1 MKLHEL
7 AEMQPDQ
14 LGIKLAEMRHDLA
27 ELKFGRAAQPLDNPL
42 RLRNLRRD
50 IAKAETL
57 LKEYIA
63 GTRTPKIPQ

>member
-7 AEMQPDQ
+7 AELQPDQ
-14 LGIKLAEMRHDLA
+14 LALKLAELKHDLA

-42 RLRNLRRD
+42 RLRILRRD

-57 LKEYIA
+57 LKEYAA
-63 GTRTPKIPQ
+63 GTRTPKLAQ